1 MFIGRKKELSQ
12 INSLLSEKSGCM
24 MIYGKRKIGKT
35 TLITHALKGR
45 NNTAYYECI
54 KDSLKANVDGL
65 VNVLL
70 REKIIPAR
78 IEFASF
84 TDLFQYLNSLNG
96 TFNIVIDEYPYLKVI
111 NKPEIDFC
119 GGEEQQL
126 KEYRDIKA
134 KCKEAALDNIFAAI
148 ASYINNK

>member
-78 IEFASF
+78 IEFASERK
-84 TDLFQYLNSLNG
+84 Q
-96 TFNIVIDEYPYLKVI
+96 IWRLKKWRLSI
-111 NKPEIDFC
+111 
-119 GGEEQQL
+119 
-126 KEYRDIKA
+126 
-134 KCKEAALDNIFAAI
+134 
-148 ASYINNK
+148 S